1 MGSFKDNGNEWPPD
15 GASPDG
21 LPDLPEEWGLIVIPD
36 DLSELADE
44 VAAIQAELH
53 LAVPRTPWQR
63 FTARPVVRGLR
74 RVAAAGLR
82 APVLIISLAA
92 LVTVASL
99 FASAWPG
106 PGQVPATQHTAGS
119 GTHASPR
126 NATGEGDALPAL
138 ELIGTDGTIVALR
151 GRLPAVLL
159 LTDGCDCARLVAD
172 TAAARP
178 DLPVLTVT
186 RGTPP
191 VGALPPAAAP
201 AAPPTGAAPRAAG
214 PSVRELRDPAGEL
227 RSSLALAAPDGTAAA
242 VLVDEAGKIVRKLE
256 GTSSVEDLKADL
268 AAL

>member
-15 GASPDG
+15 GASSDG
-21 LPDLPEEWGLIVIPD
+21 LPDLPEEWGLIVVPD

-53 LAVPRTPWQR
+53 LTLPRTPWQR

-74 RVAAAGLR
+74 RLATAGLH
-82 APVLIISLAA
+82 APVLIISMAILI
-92 LVTVASL
+92 TVASL

-106 PGQVPATQHTAGS
+106 TGRAPATQRTAGT
-119 GTHASPR
+119 GTHTSPHGT
-126 NATGEGDALPAL
+126 TGEGDALPAL
-138 ELIGTDGTIVALR
+138 ELIGTDGTTVPLR

-186 RGTPP
+186 TGTQPVAVVPP
-191 VGALPPAAAP
+191 AVPPAASAP
-201 AAPPTGAAPRAAG
+201 HAKG
-214 PSVRELRDPAGEL
+214 PSVRELRDPTGEL

-256 GTSSVEDLKADL
+256 GTSSVEDLKPDL

>member
-53 LAVPRTPWQR
+53 VLPPQTPWQR
-63 FTARPVVRGLR
+63 FTSRPVVRGLR
-74 RVAAAGLR
+74 RVAAAGR
-82 APVLIISLAA
+82 HAPVLIISMAV

-106 PGQVPATQHTAGS
+106 PGRAPATQRTAGA
-119 GTHASPR
+119 GTHTSPQT
-126 NATGEGDALPAL
+126 ATGEGDALPAL
-138 ELIGTDGTIVALR
+138 ELIGTDGNTVPLR
-151 GRLPAVLL
+151 ARLPAVLL

-186 RGTPP
+186 TGTQP
-191 VGALPPAAAP
+191 GAALPPAAAP
-201 AAPPTGAAPRAAG
+201 AAPPAGAAPRANG
-214 PSVRELRDPAGEL
+214 PSVRELRDPTGEL
-227 RSSLALAAPDGTAAA
+227 RSSLALAAPDGRAAA
-242 VLVDEAGKIVRKLE
+242 VLVDDAGKIVRKLE
-256 GTSSVEDLKADL
+256 GTSSVDDLKNDL